1 MTDIFRCL
9 HFSLFLNL
17 NPSAGWG
24 GFTHPFGWHRFGT
37 LVTELRDPYSRR
49 PWYWVSWKMMFFW
62 VKHPMFGE
70 SFCDTRNRQCWIHR
84 RHSCYDCICLDII
97 PVWQSVT
104 WSCWK
109 SVLNF
114 GDTSGKVILF
124 QLKHLVFQAD
134 MQILLQLTRGIVIC
148 EPLPNCSGS
157 RQPKLPSCTLTLQV
171 FMRSVLG
178 PRIIIRITSFLGEI
192 SCDQIASGK
201 PENPWRLV
209 WTCYFHQGKSLELTR
224 VMPPPTIP
232 FGVFAWFYEKSTSRI
247 SQADIDYLLC
257 TLERRRFG
265 LWQGQGHGLD

>member
-1 MTDIFRCL
+1 MTPETDNVGYIGTTPAMIASVWIL
-9 HFSLFLNL
+9 YLFDKVL
-17 NPSAGWG
+17 
-24 GFTHPFGWHRFGT
+24 
-37 LVTELRDPYSRR
+37 LR
-49 PWYWVSWKMMFFW
+49 
-62 VKHPMFGE
+62 
-70 SFCDTRNRQCWIHR
+70 
-84 RHSCYDCICLDII
+84 
-97 PVWQSVT
+97 
-104 WSCWK
+104 SCWK

-134 MQILLQLTRGIVIC
+134 MQILLQLTRAIVIC

-209 WTCYFHQGKSLELTR
+209 
-224 VMPPPTIP
+224 
-232 FGVFAWFYEKSTSRI
+232 
-247 SQADIDYLLC
+247 
-257 TLERRRFG
+257 
-265 LWQGQGHGLD
+265 